1 MTGHRQP
8 WYLDRLRAELERVA
22 AIEDRRER
30 GPALGRLRPAL
41 GRLRPSPQTLAALAL
56 VAALVAVV
64 LTVAREP
71 DVERPAAPPGK
82 KLVATD
88 VERGVRFSLDGRV
101 LTVQLL
107 PNRPNATFE
116 AVSGAEISATCGT
129 NVAAPPGDPRSETTV
144 FRRWPAGQTS
154 LSYRFP
160 RDVSSWCRLDRPS
173 VGIVASVSFPVA
185 WSGARE
191 QIAETANNWARV
203 FASTEQA
210 CNDYTAPSVCK
221 QIGCQLVGGKP
232 TEACKSWLIPA
243 SSTPSGKGWAW
254 EHRGATVQKI
264 AISGDRAAATLS
276 KDGLEI
282 DTVQLRRTATGE
294 WLIDKLGPI
303 GAVGSSK

>member
-1 MTGHRQP
+1 MSDDFFIRLERQ
-8 WYLDRLRAELERVA
+8 LAAAEL
-22 AIEDRRER
+22 RELNR
-30 GPALGRLRPAL
+30 GPVLRRFVGTRRFL
-41 GRLRPSPQTLAALAL
+41 STRRPLSVPLAAAAAFG
-56 VAALVAVV
+56 VVVVALVAVLV
-64 LTVAREP
+64 TVARES
-71 DVERPAAPPGK
+71 DVERPAEPPGK
-82 KLVATD
+82 KVVATD
-88 VERGVRFSLDGRV
+88 VERGVRFSLDGRI

-107 PNRPNATFE
+107 PDRPEVLET
-116 AVSGAEISATCGT
+116 VSGAEISATCGT
-129 NVAAPPGDPRSETTV
+129 NIAVPPGDPRGETTV
-144 FRRWPAGQTS
+144 FRRWPAGEAS
-154 LSYRFP
+154 LSFRFP
-160 RDVSSWCRLDRPS
+160 RDVSNWCRLDRQS

-232 TEACKSWLIPA
+232 TEACKAWLLPA

-254 EHRGATVQKI
+254 EHRGATVQRI

-276 KDGLEI
+276 KDGVEI

-294 WLIDKLGPI
+294 WLIDKLGAG
-303 GAVGSSK
+303 GAVGFSE